1 MQPAPQRFSPASD
14 ISSRTATQGYAQIPN
29 SIIENQAMLT
39 PAELALALI
48 VLRRGENTVS
58 DKNWVDWT
66 GKDPRMKEYAIRG
79 LKDKGCL
86 HVRGRGQRAKY
97 YFERDKWD
105 FLVRSRPRHERAR
118 TLGRSRSVTAKTGMQ
133 VHQECRER
141 GCSRL
146 CESQV
151 IPFPA
156 TEVAKPV
163 SQTEIKPPPKEEPSP
178 PPKGGWELTLS
189 AIRQYFPHV
198 GPEFVEKLRVAIIQH
213 GVRQYTDLSIA
224 ESIHKARKARRN
236 QQSEGLFLHTVPEIL
251 AAAIETNKPGIEA
264 KTRQE
269 RELARE
275 ILSGKPDPLGHPW
288 SEADE
293 QWAREILS

>member
-1 MQPAPQRFSPASD
+1 
-14 ISSRTATQGYAQIPN
+14 
-29 SIIENQAMLT
+29 
-39 PAELALALI
+39 LI

-58 DKNWVDWT
+58 DKHWEEWT

-79 LKDKGCL
+79 LKEKGCL
-86 HVRGRGQRAKY
+86 HVRGRGERAKY

-105 FLVRSRPRHERAR
+105 SWVRSRPRHERAR

-141 GCSRL
+141 GCARL
-146 CESQV
+146 CEAQV

-198 GPEFVEKLRVAIIQH
+198 LPEFVEKLRLECIIK
-213 GVRQYTDLSIA
+213 GTKNFTDAQLA
-224 ESIHKARKARRN
+224 HAVKLARRDRRN
-236 QQSEGLFLHTVPEIL
+236 QETEGLFLHTVPPRL
-251 AAAIETNKPGIEA
+251 ATIIQSGAHLTEA
-264 KTRQE
+264 QR
-269 RELARE
+269 RELQLARRVLRE
-275 ILSGKPDPLGHPW
+275 V
-288 SEADE
+288 ADGSTE
-293 QWAREILS
+293 WDAECVQQSHGIIDKYGG